1 MTVNTKP
8 VIILRKMAETVP
20 YLIPWLEDLAQDTKQ
35 FDKRGRGVSGNYL
48 YKLIYYNREPKPG
61 GRVEEILIKLLQS
74 LKQKSPLEEGK
85 KEKARVGR

>member
-20 YLIPWLEDLAQDTKQ
+20 YVTPWIEELAQDTKQ
-35 FDKRGRGVSGNYL
+35 FDRRGRGISGNYL
-48 YKLIYYNREPKPG
+48 YKLIYYNREPKSG

-74 LKQKSPLEEGK
+74 LKQKSPIENRK
-85 KEKARVGR
+85 REKVRQG